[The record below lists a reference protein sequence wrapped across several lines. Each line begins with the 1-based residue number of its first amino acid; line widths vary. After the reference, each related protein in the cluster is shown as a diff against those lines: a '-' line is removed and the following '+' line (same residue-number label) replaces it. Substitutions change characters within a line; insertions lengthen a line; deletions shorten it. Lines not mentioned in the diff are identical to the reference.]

1 MMKQTVLGLLF
12 VLLGGLLGFFLI
24 RPASTHREEPEAASR
39 LESGSALLAETPAVA
54 MAEPHVAIVA
64 TGLDVPWG
72 MDLLPNGDLMVAER
86 NGRITR
92 IDPGTGSKTQ
102 LTQRP
107 ALDQGEGGL
116 LGLALDPNFNK
127 TGWVFIYE
135 TVKDQNH
142 IVRLKMEGETLIEEQ
157 VILQGI
163 PKARYHNGGIL
174 RFGPDGYLYAGTGDG
189 REPQSAQDT
198 AGLGGKI
205 LRLTKNGEPAPGNPF
220 NNAVYSV
227 GHRNVQGLAW
237 NAAGQLYATEH
248 GPSGE
253 IHDWC
258 CHDEVNRITMG
269 GNFGWPLVIGD
280 EQHEGCILPLAHSG
294 MDTWAPGGC
303 VILRGS
309 AWGSYQ
315 GWLMLAGLRGQ
326 QLRLFDLA
334 NPSVEQT
341 VWLNG
346 RFGRL
351 RNLLMARDGSIYF
364 CSSNRDG
371 RGNPLD
377 GDDKIYRMQPSAGR

>member
-1 MMKQTVLGLLF
+1 MMKQTVFGLLF

-237 NAAGQLYATEH
+237 NAAGQLYAT
-248 GPSGE
+248 
-253 IHDWC
+253 
-258 CHDEVNRITMG
+258 
-269 GNFGWPLVIGD
+269 
-280 EQHEGCILPLAHSG
+280 
-294 MDTWAPGGC
+294 
-303 VILRGS
+303 
-309 AWGSYQ
+309 
-315 GWLMLAGLRGQ
+315 
-326 QLRLFDLA
+326 
-334 NPSVEQT
+334 
-341 VWLNG
+341 
-346 RFGRL
+346 
-351 RNLLMARDGSIYF
+351 
-364 CSSNRDG
+364 
-371 RGNPLD
+371 
-377 GDDKIYRMQPSAGR
+377 